1 MGRYAEP
8 FERHEQCFDAVGE
21 HNGAGGIG
29 KEGRKGDEEHQTQ
42 GHDEAVLYPF
52 LTDMNEFPGKELIAR
67 CGKHMDT
74 HGEYQNNP
82 QRLDGFPNQGHR
94 HAGQGDGQESKAR
107 HQDVG
112 PQVIGQENG
121 HNENHGAENLGSG
134 VHAVQERISRVILAE
149 GNIC

>member
-1 MGRYAEP
+1 
-8 FERHEQCFDAVGE
+8 
-21 HNGAGGIG
+21 
-29 KEGRKGDEEHQTQ
+29 
-42 GHDEAVLYPF
+42 
-52 LTDMNEFPGKELIAR
+52 
-67 CGKHMDT
+67 MDT

-82 QRLDGFPNQGHR
+82 QRLDGFPDQGHR
-94 HAGQGDGQESKAR
+94 HAGQGDGQESKSG

-121 HNENHGAENLGSG
+121 HDENHGAENLGSG